1 MSSFRFYSKIAANEI
16 YPRSTVKIFRSNKKI
31 VKPGSEQTKTTPQ
44 ETKTLP
50 PENSTRGL
58 LPVKPTAPP
67 PSKEATNAL
76 PIKPTSP
83 PPTTT
88 NTLPIKP
95 TSTSNKVP
103 PPPDET
109 TNNSLNQ
116 RSSEYYENVVKI
128 QMLSASLHKQI
139 FPNSPRDETY
149 NILTSKTTTIRQD
162 LKRHGIDIESTEALE
177 DVDLQ
182 LPPLKGRNIEEHF
195 MEIGKQ
201 QVKPYKDL
209 LNPLLTVK
217 SLPRKPEKWSL
228 QEGWTIYDPGTGI
241 GRSIEYPLE
250 DGLVFDVEVCVSEG
264 PMPTL
269 ATAVSEKHWY
279 SWVSPRLAAEHPEMK
294 VVQKI
299 PHYTTDELI
308 PLGLRGPKIVIGH
321 NVSYDRARLKEQY
334 LLKDTKVRFLDT
346 MSLHVCVS
354 GVTSYQRALMKSK
367 KEPAPEDLEWLSQ
380 SSLNSLAEVHRLY
393 CGGEAITKEERNVFV
408 EGTLQDVRREFQ
420 SLMTYC
426 SNDVAATH
434 RILEKLFP
442 LFEERFP
449 HPVTLA
455 GMLEMGSAYLPI
467 NRNWIRY
474 INESDLAYEDLS
486 IEAKYHLASR
496 ADEACSLMKGEKY
509 KQNLWLWDEDWST
522 QELKIKKPPSKKSKE
537 ATAKA
542 NPNLVLND
550 DLSEEEKRLYKE
562 FQYLYDTKSQL
573 PARRPLLPGYPAWY
587 RKLCQKP
594 PKEGNDDA
602 EWKPGPTEISTG
614 MQIAPKLLS
623 LCWEGFPL
631 HYNREHG
638 WGFLVPFTT
647 NLPEEDFPD
656 NETVRVPIEELA
668 KKCPIPEFARN
679 YASEA
684 ESDYAFGNLSKELD
698 AKLGKREFYSKPAKK
713 NHTEGIYKGSGVWC
727 NHIVDNC
734 CFFLKLPHKNGK
746 SLRVGNPL
754 SRDFLNKFSENVLS
768 SAESG
773 NNVAGRIIKIARMMS
788 YWRNNRDRIIGQL
801 VVWLTPNELP
811 ENLKTKDYEYGAICP
826 QVVTCGTLTR
836 RAMEPTWMTASN
848 SQTERIGSELRAMVQ
863 APPNYKIVGAD
874 VDSQELWIASVLGDA
889 YAYGIH
895 GATPLGWMTLSGTKA
910 KGSDM
915 HSITAKAVGISRDH
929 AKVINYARIY
939 GAGQNFAEGLLKQ
952 FNPTFS
958 PTEARSKAMKMFAI
972 TKGKKSYRL
981 RKEFQEEF
989 ENRSYSGYEA
999 LKLSSSNNRGVDE
1012 MFEKARW
1019 EGGTESAMFNRLE
1032 EIASGDEPVTPFLS
1046 GRLSRALESQN
1057 SPDENRF
1064 LPTRINWVVQSGA
1077 VDFLHLMLVSM
1088 RWLLGDKARFCLSFH
1103 DECRYLVE
1111 EKYAYQAA
1119 LAMHITNLLTRAF
1132 CSSRLGLQDLPM
1144 SVAFFSSVEVDTV
1157 LRKECT
1163 MDCVTPSN
1171 PHGLKIGY
1179 DIRPGESLNIY
1190 DAIKKSGGNDV
1201 RKWQWIK

>member
-1 MSSFRFYSKIAANEI
+1 MSSYRFYSKIATKEI
-16 YPRSTVKIFRSNKKI
+16 YPRTTIKIFRSNKK
-31 VKPGSEQTKTTPQ
+31 VEPTRTE
-44 ETKTLP
+44 
-50 PENSTRGL
+50 ENRTAT
-58 LPVKPTAPP
+58 KPTIN
-67 PSKEATNAL
+67 E
-76 PIKPTSP
+76 
-83 PPTTT
+83 
-88 NTLPIKP
+88 
-95 TSTSNKVP
+95 
-103 PPPDET
+103 ET
-109 TNNSLNQ
+109 EPN
-116 RSSEYYENVVKI
+116 EYYENVVKI
-128 QMLSASLHKQI
+128 QMLPRTLHQQI
-139 FPNSPRDETY
+139 FPNSQRDEAS
-149 NILTSKTTTIRQD
+149 NIPHTKSALIRQD
-162 LKRHGIDIESTEALE
+162 LQRHGIDIESTEALE
-177 DVDLQ
+177 DVDLK

-195 MEIGKQ
+195 MEIGRE

-209 LNPLLTVK
+209 LQPLLSIPT
-217 SLPRKPEKWSL
+217 LPRKPEKWSL
-228 QEGWTIYDPGTGI
+228 QEGWTIYDPGTGDA
-241 GRSIEYPLE
+241 RSIEHPLE
-250 DGLVFDVEVCVSEG
+250 DGLVFDVEVCMSEG

-269 ATAVSEKHWY
+269 ATAVSAKHWY
-279 SWVSPRLAAEHPEMK
+279 SWVSPRLAAQETQMN
-294 VVQKI
+294 VRQKI
-299 PHYTTDELI
+299 PHHTTEELI
-308 PLGLRGPKIVIGH
+308 PLGRQGPKIVVGH
-321 NVSYDRARLKEQY
+321 NVSYDRARLREQY
-334 LLKDTKVRFLDT
+334 LLEDTKVRFLDT

-393 CGGEAITKEERNVFV
+393 CGGEAINKEERNVFV
-408 EGTLQDVRREFQ
+408 EGTLQDVREDFQ
-420 SLMTYC
+420 ALMSYC

-434 RILEKLFP
+434 RILQKLYP

-455 GMLEMGSAYLPI
+455 GMLEMGSAYLPV
-467 NRNWIRY
+467 NKNWLRY

-496 ADEACSLMKGEKY
+496 ADEACSLMERQQY
-509 KQNLWLWDEDWST
+509 KKNLWLWDEDWST
-522 QELKIKKPPSKKSKE
+522 QEFKMKKPATKKQKE
-537 ATAKA
+537 KMQNEDPILDT
-542 NPNLVLND
+542 NLT
-550 DLSEEEKRLYKE
+550 EEEKRLYRK
-562 FQYLYDTKSQL
+562 FQYLYDMKSQL
-573 PARRPLLPGYPAWY
+573 PSRRPLLPGYPAWY
-587 RKLCQKP
+587 RKLCTKP
-594 PKEGNDDA
+594 PLEGDDDDD
-602 EWKPGPTEISTG
+602 WRPGPTEISTG

-623 LCWEGFPL
+623 LCWEGYPL
-631 HYNREHG
+631 HYTREHG

-647 NLPEEDFPD
+647 QHPEQ
-656 NETVRVPIEELA
+656 NEGESQDQKVRVPIEQLA
-668 KKCPIPEFARN
+668 KMCPIPDFARH
-679 YASEA
+679 YASEE
-684 ESDYAFGNLSKELD
+684 ESEYAFANLNRELD
-698 AKLGKREFYSKPAKK
+698 AKLGKREFYSKSPKK

-727 NHIVDNC
+727 NQILDNC

-754 SRDFLNKFSENVLS
+754 SRDFLNKFSENVLT

-773 NNVAGRIIKIARMMS
+773 ESSVAGRIIKIARMMS

-801 VVWLTPNELP
+801 VVWLSP
-811 ENLKTKDYEYGAICP
+811 EEMPSSLKNQNYEFGAICP

-848 SQTERIGSELRAMVQ
+848 SQAERIGSELRAMVQ

-895 GATPLGWMTLSGTKA
+895 GATPLGWMTLSGTKS

-958 PTEARSKAMKMFAI
+958 ATEARSKAMKMFSI

-981 RKEFQEEF
+981 KKEFQEEF
-989 ENRSYSGYEA
+989 DNRRYTGYDA
-999 LKLSSSNNRGVDE
+999 LKLASSNNRAVDE

-1032 EIASGDEPVTPFLS
+1032 EIASGEEPITPFLG
-1046 GRLSRALESQN
+1046 GRLSRALETSGT
-1057 SPDENRF
+1057 STSDENRF

-1111 EKYAYQAA
+1111 EKCAYQAA
-1119 LAMHITNLLTRAF
+1119 LTMHITNLLTRAF

-1144 SVAFFSSVEVDTV
+1144 SVAFFSSVEVDTA
-1157 LRKECT
+1157 LRKECS

-1171 PHGLKIGY
+1171 PHGLKMGY
-1179 DIRPGESLNIY
+1179 DIPPGESLNIY
-1190 DAIKKSGGNDV
+1190 EAIKKAGGNDLT
-1201 RKWQWIK
+1201 KWQWIK